1 MTTDNTRLRTEILNT
16 QVITR
21 NTGKRLGVI
30 KELLVDVDRREVVA
44 LGLRDNRFSMS
55 GLPKYMYLS
64 SISQTGDVILVED
77 EDVLEDVDVE
87 AYSQLINSEVITEAG
102 EPLGRVRDFQF
113 NPIDGRVSSIVI
125 ASVGYHQ
132 IPEQLISTYEL
143 SMDEVI
149 SSGPNRLIVFE
160 SAEDRLTQI
169 SVGLLER
176 MGIGKPPWEKEEDE
190 SYYPP
195 VTPAENQL
203 PSRIPI
209 QTPIPER
216 TEEKVPIAQENWSA
230 DDWEEPYAPPA
241 PKQAAESLRYPEYP
255 EEQEE
260 DNWSESDYEEPIPA
274 PRESLSNRGNYDYE
288 YEYDETENDLWDDD
302 VEPEPLQAPRV
313 NLTEKQRAPEYE
325 EQ

>member
-1 MTTDNTRLRTEILNT
+1 MTTDNTRLRTEILNA

-44 LGLRDNRFSMS
+44 LGLRDNRFSVS
-55 GLPKYMYLS
+55 GLPKHMYLGN
-64 SISQTGDVILVED
+64 ISQTGDVILVED
-77 EDVLEDVDVE
+77 EDVIEDVDVE

-113 NPIDGRVSSIVI
+113 NPVDGKVSSIII
-125 ASVGYHQ
+125 ASLGYHQ

-160 SAEDRLTQI
+160 SAEDRLIQI
-169 SVGLLER
+169 SVGVLER
-176 MGIGKPPWEKEEDE
+176 IGIGKPPWEKEQDE

-209 QTPIPER
+209 RTPIPER
-216 TEEKVPIAQENWSA
+216 VEEKVPIAQENWSD
-230 DDWEEPYAPPA
+230 DDWEDSYVAPT
-241 PKQAAESLRYPEYP
+241 PKKQAESLRYPEY
-255 EEQEE
+255 QEDFGE
-260 DNWSESDYEEPIPA
+260 DNWSENDNSRPARPEPATNHSSYQKDY
-274 PRESLSNRGNYDYE
+274 D
-288 YEYDETENDLWDDD
+288 YDETENDLWDDD
-302 VEPEPLQAPRV
+302 VEPEPLQAPRL
-313 NLTEKQRAPEYE
+313 NLTERQRAPEYE
-325 EQ
+325 EEK